1 MVKYIWQYFDNK
13 LLFQEDNSPSTT
25 NFKKRFLNFFKKSSK
40 QSVTEMESNSDNHI
54 IPYNSESSPEKAT
67 KPAPPVVPRKPS
79 NAVNSVPNRYEDVSF
94 SVSN

>member
-1 MVKYIWQYFDNK
+1 
-13 LLFQEDNSPSTT
+13 
-25 NFKKRFLNFFKKSSK
+25 
-40 QSVTEMESNSDNHI
+40 MESNSDNHI